1 MAPVVIAL
9 LVATGWLLATANGYS
24 LRNWPTWALVIV
36 ATLIVWRTRVHL
48 LWLLGGGALL
58 GWFGLV

>member
-9 LVATGWLLATANGYS
+9 LVATGWILATGGNYS
-24 LRNWPTWALVIV
+24 LERWPTWTV
-36 ATLIVWRTRVHL
+36 AIITALIVWRTRIHL
-48 LWLLGGGALL
+48 LWLLGSGALL